1 MYSGEGACMLVEE
14 NVSGGEKLGLHGKKK
29 MRSGA
34 LEKKISVRLRVLRM
48 YVCMV
53 L

>member
-1 MYSGEGACMLVEE
+1 MLEEE

-34 LEKKISVRLRVLRM
+34 LEKKNQRAFACTANVHSRVL
-48 YVCMV
+48 
-53 L
+53 